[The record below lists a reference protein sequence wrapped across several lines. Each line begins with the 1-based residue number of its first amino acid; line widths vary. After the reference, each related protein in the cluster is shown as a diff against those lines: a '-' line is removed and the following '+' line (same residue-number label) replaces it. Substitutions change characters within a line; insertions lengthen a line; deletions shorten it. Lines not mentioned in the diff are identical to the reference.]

1 MGGIKL
7 KEFLVAKPD
16 EIKGGLNT
24 DAYFLRTEEVLDGL
38 GKNPNVVMEL
48 FTKGFPDENYQFGV
62 VLGIYEVAKLLEGMP
77 VDVYA
82 MEEGEI
88 FFPYEPVLQIRGKY
102 RDFARYETS
111 ILGFISFMSGI
122 ATKAVRVRIAAK
134 DRKVYSFGTRR
145 QHPFLSPVVEYCT
158 YVSGFDG
165 VSNVLGAKYI
175 FKTPVG
181 TMPHAL
187 ILVIGD
193 EKEAFLAFD
202 QYADPKVPRIA
213 LIDTYG
219 SPTKGAINALEALKE
234 KLLGVRIDSKDYAYL
249 IKDIR
254 WEFARRGYPNIQ
266 IFLSGGLDEYEVE
279 RFRDLVDAFGVGTK
293 VANAPVIDF
302 ALKIVEVEGEPVAKS
317 GNMPGAKQVQRGNGF
332 KDIIRL
338 YNSELLPEKKA
349 LLKPLIR
356 EGQIVRD
363 FEEIDTIRKRI
374 LNNINSLPD
383 ELKLIRGGKKYIPE
397 FLP

>member
-1 MGGIKL
+1 M
-7 KEFLVAKPD
+7 KEFLIAKPE
-16 EIKGGLNT
+16 EIKSGLNT
-24 DAYFLRTEEVLDGL
+24 DAYFLRTEEVLEGI

-48 FTKGFPDENYQFGV
+48 FTKSFPDENYQFGV
-62 VLGIYEVAKLLEGMP
+62 LLGIYEVAKLLEGLP

-82 MEEGEI
+82 MDEGEI

-102 RDFARYETS
+102 KDFARYETT
-111 ILGFISFMSGI
+111 ILGFLSFMSGI
-122 ATKAVRVRIAAK
+122 ATKSARVRIAAK
-134 DRKVYSFGTRR
+134 DKKIYSFGTRR

-187 ILVIGD
+187 ILIIGD

-202 QYADPKVPRIA
+202 QYVDPKIPRIA

-219 SPTKGAINALEALKE
+219 SPTVGALNALEVLKE
-234 KLLGVRIDSKDYAYL
+234 KLAGVRIDSKDYAYL
-249 IKDIR
+249 IKDIK

-279 RFRDLVDAFGVGTK
+279 KFYEYADAFGVGTR

-302 ALKIVEVEGEPVAKS
+302 ALKIVEVDGNPVAKA

-332 KDIIRL
+332 NDTIRL
-338 YNSELLPEKKA
+338 FNSELLPEKKP
-349 LLKPLIR
+349 LLKPLIK

-363 FEEIDTIRKRI
+363 FEEIDSIRKRV
-374 LNNINSLPD
+374 LNGLNSLP
-383 ELKLIRGGKKYIPE
+383 ENLKIIKGGKVYIPE

>member
-1 MGGIKL
+1 L
-7 KEFLVAKPD
+7 KEFLIAKPE
-16 EIKGGLNT
+16 EIKSGLNT
-24 DAYFLRTEEVLDGL
+24 DAYFLRTEEVLEGM
-38 GKNPNVVMEL
+38 GKNPDVVMEL
-48 FTKGFPDENYQFGV
+48 FTKSFPDENYQFGV
-62 VLGIYEVAKLLEGMP
+62 VLGIYEVAKLLEGLP

-82 MEEGEI
+82 MDEGEI

-102 RDFARYETS
+102 KDFARYETT

-122 ATKAVRVRIAAK
+122 GTKSARVRIAAK
-134 DRKVYSFGTRR
+134 DKKIYSFGTRR

-187 ILVIGD
+187 ILIIGD

-202 QYADPKVPRIA
+202 QYVDPKVPRIA
-213 LIDTYG
+213 LVDTYG
-219 SPTKGAINALEALKE
+219 SPTIGAINALEALKE
-234 KLLGVRIDSKDYAYL
+234 KLSGVRIDSKDYAYL
-249 IKDIR
+249 IKDIK
-254 WEFARRGYPNIQ
+254 WEFVRRGFSNVQ
-266 IFLSGGLDEYEVE
+266 IFLSGGFDEYEVE
-279 RFRDLVDAFGVGTK
+279 RFYDYADAFGVGTR

-302 ALKIVEVEGEPVAKS
+302 ALKIVEVDGNPVAKV
-317 GNMPGAKQVQRGNGF
+317 GNMPGAKQVQRGNGYS
-332 KDIIRL
+332 DTIRL
-338 YNSELLPEKKA
+338 FNSELLPGKRP

-363 FEEIDTIRKRI
+363 FEEIDSIRKRV
-374 LNNINSLPD
+374 LNNINSLP
-383 ELKLIRGGKKYIPE
+383 ENLKLIKGGKTYIPE

>member
-1 MGGIKL
+1 M
-7 KEFLVAKPD
+7 KEFLIAKPE
-16 EIKGGLNT
+16 EIKSGLNT
-24 DAYFLRTEEVLDGL
+24 DAYFLRTEEVLEGM
-38 GKNPNVVMEL
+38 GKNPDVVMEL
-48 FTKGFPDENYQFGV
+48 FTKSFPDENYQFGV
-62 VLGIYEVAKLLEGMP
+62 VLGIYEVAKLLEGLP

-82 MEEGEI
+82 MDEGEI

-102 RDFARYETS
+102 KDFARYETT

-122 ATKAVRVRIAAK
+122 GTKSARVRIAAK
-134 DRKVYSFGTRR
+134 DKKIYSFGTRR

-187 ILVIGD
+187 ILIIGD

-202 QYADPKVPRIA
+202 QYVDPKVPRIA
-213 LIDTYG
+213 LVDTYG
-219 SPTKGAINALEALKE
+219 SPTIGAINALEALKE
-234 KLLGVRIDSKDYAYL
+234 KLSGVRIDSKDYAYL
-249 IKDIR
+249 IKDIK
-254 WEFARRGYPNIQ
+254 WEFVRRGFSNVQ
-266 IFLSGGLDEYEVE
+266 IFLSGGFDEYEVE
-279 RFRDLVDAFGVGTK
+279 RFYDYADAFGVGTR

-302 ALKIVEVEGEPVAKS
+302 ALKIVEVDGNPVAKV
-317 GNMPGAKQVQRGNGF
+317 GNMPGAKQVQRGNGYS
-332 KDIIRL
+332 DTIRL
-338 YNSELLPEKKA
+338 FNSELLPGKRP

-363 FEEIDTIRKRI
+363 FEEIDSIRKRV
-374 LNNINSLPD
+374 LNNINSLP
-383 ELKLIRGGKKYIPE
+383 ENLKLIKGGKTYIPE

>member
-1 MGGIKL
+1 M
-7 KEFLVAKPD
+7 KEFLIAKPE
-16 EIKGGLNT
+16 EIKSGLNT
-24 DAYFLRTEEVLDGL
+24 DAYFLRTEEVLEGI

-48 FTKGFPDENYQFGV
+48 FTKSFPDENYQFGV
-62 VLGIYEVAKLLEGMP
+62 LLGIYEVAKLLEGFP

-82 MEEGEI
+82 MDEGEI

-102 RDFARYETS
+102 KDFARYETT
-111 ILGFISFMSGI
+111 IIGFLSFMSGI
-122 ATKAVRVRIAAK
+122 ATKSARVRIAARDK
-134 DRKVYSFGTRR
+134 KIYSFGTRR

-187 ILVIGD
+187 ILIIGD
-193 EKEAFLAFD
+193 EKEAFLVFD
-202 QYADPKVPRIA
+202 QYVDPKIPRIA

-219 SPTKGAINALEALKE
+219 SPIVGALNALEALKE
-234 KLLGVRIDSKDYAYL
+234 KLMGVRIDSKDYAYL

-279 RFRDLVDAFGVGTK
+279 KFYEYADAFGVGTR

-302 ALKIVEVEGEPVAKS
+302 ALKIVEVDGNPVAKA
-317 GNMPGAKQVQRGNGF
+317 GNMPGAKQVQRGNDF
-332 KDIIRL
+332 RDTIRL
-338 YNSELLPEKKA
+338 FNSELLPEKRP
-349 LLKPLIR
+349 LLKPLIK

-363 FEEIDTIRKRI
+363 FEEIDSIRKRV
-374 LNNINSLPD
+374 LNNLNSLPQN
-383 ELKLIRGGKKYIPE
+383 LKIIKGGKTYIPE